1 MTERVAENSLI
12 TLNYRVTNQEGIE
25 LVSTF
30 TTTPATLQMGAGE
43 LAPTLEQCLI
53 DLAVG
58 DERSFELD
66 ATQAYGAH
74 NPQLVQRVSRS
85 DLPVDAA
92 PEIDGVLQFASPGGT
107 RFAGRVR
114 QIEADSVLMD
124 FNHPLAGQT
133 IRFDA
138 QIIGVM

>member
-1 MTERVAENSLI
+1 MTERVAEHSLI
-12 TLNYRVTNQEGIE
+12 TLNYRVTNQDGLE

-30 TTTPATLQMGAGE
+30 TTTPATLQLG
-43 LAPTLEQCLI
+43 
-53 DLAVG
+53 
-58 DERSFELD
+58 

-85 DLPVDAA
+85 DLPADAA
-92 PEIDGVLQFASPGGT
+92 PELDGVLQFASPGGT